1 LDQIQSYIRYRRKQ
15 IGDNND
21 IDQLK
26 VYAQGFRYK
35 SGKTKDHEMIFFGVE
50 LGNGS
55 DSSHFHLGFTTVYLV
70 KRIDDFDNRGEFNI
84 DATYKIVKYCYPL
97 IVFGFSDVKR
107 QFFPVAF
114 MFTSHEET
122 GDYVHFYTSFKQLC
136 TLLKISFK
144 PKYMMSDASKA
155 MLKATKQCLPETIN
169 LMCWFHLR
177 MNIRK
182 HKPLIGKDAYESV
195 MKDVSTL
202 HNSTCEATFKLQLN
216 SINSK
221 WVREG
226 LVEFKEYFNKQW
238 IKSSF
243 NKWQIYHTP
252 PGLAQTNNPVETYN
266 STIKTHFKTH
276 KPR

>member
-1 LDQIQSYIRYRRKQ
+1 MKI
-15 IGDNND
+15 
-21 IDQLK
+21 LK
-26 VYAQGFRYK
+26 
-35 SGKTKDHEMIFFGVE
+35 
-50 LGNGS
+50 L
-55 DSSHFHLGFTTVYLV
+55 VYLV
-70 KRIDDFDNRGEFNI
+70 KRIDDFDKRGEFNI

-122 GDYVHFYTSFKQLC
+122 GDYVHFYASFKQLC
-136 TLLKISFK
+136 ARLKISFK

-155 MLKATKQCLPETIN
+155 MLKATKQCLPETTN

-182 HKPLIGKDAYESV
+182 HKPLIGKAAYESV
-195 MKDVSTL
+195 MQDISTL
-202 HNSTCEATFKLQLN
+202 HNSTCETTFKLQLN

-221 WVREG
+221 WVKAG

-238 IKSSF
+238 IKSAF
-243 NKWQIYHTP
+243 NTRTPEIYVYLPDLKPLKKLQHKIT
-252 PGLAQTNNPVETYN
+252 
-266 STIKTHFKTH
+266 K
-276 KPR
+276 KPRKKSKKLFFSFTICSKALCFY

>member
-1 LDQIQSYIRYRRKQ
+1 
-15 IGDNND
+15 
-21 IDQLK
+21 
-26 VYAQGFRYK
+26 
-35 SGKTKDHEMIFFGVE
+35 
-50 LGNGS
+50 
-55 DSSHFHLGFTTVYLV
+55 
-70 KRIDDFDNRGEFNI
+70 
-84 DATYKIVKYCYPL
+84 
-97 IVFGFSDVKR
+97 
-107 QFFPVAF
+107 
-114 MFTSHEET
+114 
-122 GDYVHFYTSFKQLC
+122 
-136 TLLKISFK
+136 
-144 PKYMMSDASKA
+144 MMSDASKA

-238 IKSSF
+238 IKSAF

-266 STIKTHFKTH
+266 STIKTHFTNRVKFNMQPALEKFKEVLAYESNRKDKVMVFEGTVTTGCAASCKTRLLKH
-276 KPR
+276 NKLELRGDYYSYRQCNGDVFNIDVANKDLQLQSFSR